1 MFHQL
6 PIGTQE
12 PKDLFLPFPAWKCFN
27 VIKKLDKLIIKAFIG
42 PFLATFLIA
51 VFILVVQFFWL
62 YIDEFVGKGV
72 DTITLL
78 KFISYV
84 SATIVPLALPLGILL
99 ASIMTF
105 GNLGETFELV
115 AIKSAGIPL
124 VRFMQPVFFVSILLA
139 CVAFL
144 FANYMIPVAE
154 LKMRTLLYDIRVA
167 KPAFDLK
174 EGVFY
179 NQLEGYTIKIGKK
192 ERDSVIYDVVI
203 YEHNYMLQDNIILAE
218 EGTMTISPD
227 QRFLNFNLRNG
238 WRNQEKGPAGTVET
252 DYYRLGFKE
261 YKKVFDLSSF
271 QLNKS
276 ADSTFKNYYK
286 MLSLQQLTRVVDS
299 IRLST
304 DTVAKKASKELK
316 NITPFELPDSV
327 WKKKVVA
334 KKKFTKASDLVTDS
348 IKNVVNSSLVSK
360 ASGFKSQVDFLTYDF
375 NEQRKQLRLHDLE
388 RHRKFSLSLACIVLF
403 LIGAPLGSIIRKGG
417 IGLPLVIS
425 VLFFIIFHITNSTGE
440 KMVREGVVS
449 PFTGMWLST
458 MILIPIGIFLTYKAM
473 KDSQLF
479 NAEFYY
485 RLLRKLK
492 LSQLLKEK
500 AK

>member
-1 MFHQL
+1 M
-6 PIGTQE
+6 
-12 PKDLFLPFPAWKCFN
+12 
-27 VIKKLDKLIIKAFIG
+27 IKKLDKLIIKAFIG
-42 PFLATFLIA
+42 PFLATFFIA

-72 DTITLL
+72 DTVTLL

-99 ASIMTF
+99 SSIMTF
-105 GNLGETFELV
+105 GNLGESFELV

-124 VRFMQPVFFVSILLA
+124 IRFMRPLFVVSGLLA
-139 CVAFL
+139 MVAFL

-167 KPAFDLK
+167 KPAFDIK

-179 NQLEGYTIKIGKK
+179 NKLDGYTIKIGSK
-192 ERDSVIYDVVI
+192 EKDSIIRNVVI
-203 YEHNYMLQDNIILAE
+203 YEHSYMLQDNIILAE
-218 EGTMTISPD
+218 EGTMKVSPD
-227 QRFLNFNLRNG
+227 QRFLYFNLRNG
-238 WRNQEKGPAGTVET
+238 WRYQEKGIPGTIQT
-252 DYYRLGFKE
+252 DYYRMGFKE

-271 QLNKS
+271 KLNKT

-299 IRLST
+299 LQKVT
-304 DTVAKKASKELK
+304 DSVKFRGYREI
-316 NITPFELPDSV
+316 NPIVPFYFPDSV
-327 WKKKVVA
+327 FKKKDTLKLSFTNVNQLVGDSVRNVIYSSVA
-334 KKKFTKASDLVTDS
+334 
-348 IKNVVNSSLVSK
+348 SK
-360 ASGFKSQVDFLTYDF
+360 ATSFKNQLDFIAYD
-375 NEQRKQLRLHDLE
+375 NAEQRKQLRLHDLE
-388 RHRKFSLSLACIVLF
+388 RHRKFALSLACVVLF

-425 VLFFIIFHITNSTGE
+425 VLFFIVFHITNTSGE
-440 KMVREGVVS
+440 KMVKEGVVL

-458 MILIPIGIFLTYKAM
+458 MILVPIGSFLTYKAM
-473 KDSQLF
+473 QDSQLF

-485 RLLRKLK
+485 RILRKLK
-492 LSQLLKEK
+492 LHRLLREK
-500 AK
+500 PRT